1 MAPWEIPAAL
11 RSPCIAGG
19 YKLGTVV
26 SRQAHVFRGQ
36 YRLNGK
42 LRTSPRIL
50 ASVSAVDPGPVSD
63 PGQRGTSAQRAGVA
77 VRPARGG
84 RDVKVVREISLALAV
99 YGMAGWIYV
108 GLCALAAPATLE
120 LPLTHLMPSLRED
133 TAGVLSFIVSFLG
146 FLSYRITRRD

>member
-1 MAPWEIPAAL
+1 M
-11 RSPCIAGG
+11 SSG
-19 YKLGTVV
+19 
-26 SRQAHVFRGQ
+26 GQ

-42 LRTSPRIL
+42 LKTSPRTL
-50 ASVSAVDPGPVSD
+50 ASVSAVGPGPVSD
-63 PGQRGTSAQRAGVA
+63 PGQRGTSAQRANVA
-77 VRPARGG
+77 VRLPRGG
-84 RDVKVVREISLALAV
+84 RDAKVVREISLALAV

-108 GLCALAAPATLE
+108 GLCALVAPATLE